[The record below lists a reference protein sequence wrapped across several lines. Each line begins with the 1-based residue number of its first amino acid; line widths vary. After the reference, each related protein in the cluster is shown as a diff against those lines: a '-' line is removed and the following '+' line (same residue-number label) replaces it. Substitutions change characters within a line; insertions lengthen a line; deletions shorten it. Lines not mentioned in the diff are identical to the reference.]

1 MTAFVLYDD
10 AAARAF
16 APFALTRPAGELR
29 AGAFLTRERW
39 ATLLGGE
46 AVGFVSS
53 AHLRD
58 FAEAGAPAAATGHLR
73 AGTWLVNARCAP
85 AMPAGGARS
94 AAASNAAASSAIGAD
109 TNVLRVAGRVAAVR
123 LTRDLPLVDLGDGA
137 LALETLAA
145 AGGRELDG
153 WWLDKPWDLVGQLPA
168 MLLADALWLLPS
180 EPEAQGITVM
190 GKHAVHVEPGAQV
203 EPYVVA
209 DTSGGPVVLR
219 RGAHVNAFTRFVGP
233 CVIGED
239 STVMGGR
246 LATVSIGP
254 QVKVSGE
261 MSVTIMIGQANKGH
275 DGFVGHSVI
284 GRWANLG
291 AGTITSN
298 LKNSYGEVSM
308 WTPQGSARTGLQ
320 FLGSLIGDHAKT
332 GIGTRL
338 STGSVIGAAANV
350 FGTRMPPKYVA
361 AFAWGDGEPWETFE
375 LERFLAVATRVL
387 SRRNVAMPENAAA
400 HWRRVFDARDAQ

>member
-10 AAARAF
+10 SAAREF

-39 ATLLGGE
+39 VRLLGS
-46 AVGFVSS
+46 AASGFVGAS
-53 AHLRD
+53 HLQD
-58 FAEAGAPAAATGHLR
+58 FVEPDAPPACVGRLA

-85 AMPAGGARS
+85 AL
-94 AAASNAAASSAIGAD
+94 ASLVSTEKLGY
-109 TNVLRVAGRVAAVR
+109 LRVGGRVAAVK
-123 LTRDLPLVDLGDGA
+123 LQRDLPLGDAVEGRLDLATLVHGETVDLN
-137 LALETLAA
+137 
-145 AGGRELDG
+145 G
-153 WWLDKPWDLVGQLPA
+153 WWLDKVWDLVAHLPA
-168 MLLADALWLLPS
+168 MLLDDARALLP
-180 EPEAQGITVM
+180 EAAEAHDITVW
-190 GKHAVHVEPGAQV
+190 GEHPVHVEPGARI
-203 EPYVVA
+203 EPFVVA
-209 DTSGGPVVLR
+209 DCSAGPVVVR
-219 RGAHVNAFTRFVGP
+219 RGAHVMAFTRLVGP

-246 LATVSIGP
+246 IACCSIGP

-291 AGTITSN
+291 AGSITSN

-308 WTPQGSARTGLQ
+308 WTPNGSARTGQQ
-320 FLGSLIGDHAKT
+320 FLGALIGDHAKT

-350 FGTRMPPKYVA
+350 FGSRMPPKYVA
-361 AFAWGDGEPWETFE
+361 PFAWGDGEPWETFE
-375 LERFLAVATRVL
+375 LSRFLTVATRVMA
-387 SRRNVAMPENAAA
+387 RRALEMPASGPD
-400 HWRRVFDARDAQ
+400 HWARIFAARDGA

>member
-1 MTAFVLYDD
+1 MSGFVLYDD
-10 AAARAF
+10 SVARDF

-39 ATLLGGE
+39 AQVLGSD
-46 AVGFVSS
+46 ALGFVS
-53 AHLRD
+53 APHLLD
-58 FAEAGAPAAATGHLR
+58 FAETGAPATCVAHVAAGS
-73 AGTWLVNARCAP
+73 WLVNARCAP
-85 AMPAGGARS
+85 AMGSLALPEHAGC
-94 AAASNAAASSAIGAD
+94 I
-109 TNVLRVAGRVAAVR
+109 RVAGHVAAVK
-123 LTRDLPLVDLGDGA
+123 LERDLPLVDLSDGA
-137 LALETLAA
+137 LDLATLAN
-145 AGGRELDG
+145 GEVVDVSG
-153 WWLDKPWDLVGQLPA
+153 WWIEKVWDLVGLLPT
-168 MLLADALWLLPS
+168 MLLADALSLVPKDAR
-180 EPEAQGITVM
+180 AQGITVI
-190 GKHAVHVEPGAQV
+190 GDHAVHVAPGAHV
-203 EPYVVA
+203 EPFVVA

-219 RGAHVNAFTRFVGP
+219 RGARVLAFTRLVGP

-246 LATVSIGP
+246 LATCSIGP

-298 LKNSYGEVSM
+298 LKNSYGEVTM
-308 WTPQGSARTGLQ
+308 WTPKGSARTGQQ
-320 FLGSLIGDHAKT
+320 FLGALIGDHAKT

-361 AFAWGDGEPWETFE
+361 PFAWGDGEPWDTFA
-375 LERFLAVATRVL
+375 LDRFLTVATRVMA
-387 SRRNVAMPENAAA
+387 RRKVEMPHSDAA
-400 HWRRVFDARDAQ
+400 HWARIFARRDGA

>member
-1 MTAFVLYDD
+1 MTGFVLYDD
-10 AAARAF
+10 ATARGF

-39 ATLLGGE
+39 TRLLGGE
-46 AVGFVSS
+46 STGFVS
-53 AHLRD
+53 APHLRD
-58 FAEAGAPAAATGHLR
+58 FAEASAPAACVAHVAAGH
-73 AGTWLVNARCAP
+73 WLVNARCAP
-85 AMPAGGARS
+85 AMDGRAVDAKTET
-94 AAASNAAASSAIGAD
+94 I
-109 TNVLRVAGRVAAVR
+109 RVGGRVAAVKLR
-123 LTRDLPLVDLGDGA
+123 SDLPLVDLGDGA
-137 LALETLAA
+137 LDVAALATGPSEDV
-145 AGGRELDG
+145 DG
-153 WWLDKPWDLVGQLPA
+153 WWIDHVWDLVALLPA
-168 MLLADALWLLPS
+168 MLLADAQSLMPAQAS
-180 EPEAQGITVM
+180 SQGITVL
-190 GKHAVHVEPGAQV
+190 GRHAVHVEDGAQV
-203 EPYVVA
+203 EPFVVA
-209 DTSGGPVVLR
+209 DTSAGPVVIR
-219 RGAHVNAFTRFVGP
+219 RGAQVMAFTRFVGP

-246 LATVSIGP
+246 LATCSIGP

-308 WTPQGSARTGLQ
+308 WTPAGMARTGQQ
-320 FLGSLIGDHAKT
+320 FLGSLVGDHAKT

-361 AFAWGDGEPWETFE
+361 PFAWGDGAPWETFA
-375 LERFLAVATRVL
+375 LDRFLMVATRVMA
-387 SRRNVAMPENAAA
+387 RRKVEMPASGPQ
-400 HWRRVFDARDAQ
+400 HWARVFAARDGA

>member
-10 AAARAF
+10 AAARDF

-39 ATLLGGE
+39 EHVLGAT
-46 AVGFVSS
+46 ASGFVAAS
-53 AHLRD
+53 HLRD
-58 FAEAGAPAAATGHLR
+58 FFEVGAPVAVTGHVA

-85 AMPAGGARS
+85 AMIAGAATSGES
-94 AAASNAAASSAIGAD
+94 AQAFDIGAD
-109 TNVLRVAGRVAAVR
+109 VQVLRIAGRVAALR
-123 LTRDLPLVDLGDGA
+123 LTRDLPLVDLSDGA
-137 LALETLAA
+137 VALESLRQSGASDVV
-145 AGGRELDG
+145 RDLDG
-153 WWLDKPWDLVGQLPA
+153 WWLDKPWDLVGLLPA
-168 MLLADALWLLPS
+168 MLLADASATLPS
-180 EPEAQGITVM
+180 SPDPRGITVL
-190 GKHAVHVEPGAQV
+190 GPQAVHVEDGAQI

-209 DTSGGPVVLR
+209 DTSGGPVIVK
-219 RGAHVNAFTRFVGP
+219 RGAHINAFTRFVGP

-254 QVKVSGE
+254 SVKVSGE

-308 WTPQGSARTGLQ
+308 WTPSGTARTGLQ

-350 FGTRMPPKYVA
+350 FGTRMPPKVVTP
-361 AFAWGDGEPWETFE
+361 FAWGDGEPWETFE

-387 SRRNVAMPENAAA
+387 SRRKVAMPANAAA
-400 HWRRVFDARDAQ
+400 HWRRVFEAR